1 MFFKTNK
8 SNFWI
13 NFNCF
18 VGTIVVKQVK
28 SFLNFITV
36 ECKQNSLAEIE
47 IGLLGEKSPTLSP
60 VNHNT
65 RRKADEMGM

>member
-1 MFFKTNK
+1 M
-8 SNFWI
+8 
-13 NFNCF
+13 
-18 VGTIVVKQVK
+18 VVKQVK

-36 ECKQNSLAEIE
+36 ECKQNPFTEVE
-47 IGLLGEKSPTLSP
+47 TGLSGEKSPTLSP